1 MPDGAVGTY
10 EEDIRGRYHN
20 VRHAGALFST
30 LYPPN
35 TSQPDRHN
43 YCLHK
48 KPKAPCTSTA
58 TDVVVSARSYHPGG
72 VNVSLAD
79 GSTRFVSENVDLTI
93 YHALGTRDGGEV
105 VAGEF

>member
-1 MPDGAVGTY
+1 M
-10 EEDIRGRYHN
+10 
-20 VRHAGALFST
+20 
-30 LYPPN
+30 
-35 TSQPDRHN
+35 
-43 YCLHK
+43 
-48 KPKAPCTSTA
+48 
-58 TDVVVSARSYHPGG
+58 VVSARSYHPGG